1 MSLLVKICGVT
12 TPDAIDA
19 AVSAGADMIGL
30 VFFPRSPRHLSIT
43 AARSLADRAAG
54 RARVGALTV
63 DATDED
69 LETIVA
75 GLSPDL
81 LQLHGE
87 ETPARVAA
95 VRAAFSLP
103 VMKAVG
109 VADADDLE
117 GLDAYAA
124 VSDMLLVDAKPP
136 KTADALPGGN
146 GLTFDWRLVA
156 GLDPGRPVML
166 SGGLHPGNVAEA
178 VRLTR
183 LSGVDV
189 SSGVESAPGRKDP
202 DRIRAFVAAA
212 RSAQGEGERE

>member
-19 AVSAGADMIGL
+19 AVSAGADLIGL
-30 VFFPRSPRHLSIT
+30 VFFPKSPRHLSIT

-54 RARVGALTV
+54 RARVVALTV

-87 ETPARVAA
+87 ETPERVAA

-109 VADADDLE
+109 VAGADDLAAI
-117 GLDAYAA
+117 GAYAA